1 MKPFL
6 EKIQNDVVVFD
17 GAMGTMLYAKGLF
30 INTCYDS
37 VNLTNP
43 GLVKSIHEDYI
54 RAGVDVIETNTYG
67 ANAIK
72 LGAYGLSDQMREI
85 NSKAVAIAKNAVKAA
100 AENPDDCAVAGSM
113 GPIIAPDQIWQSRFG
128 ESVTKAY
135 ADQAAILAENGV
147 DLFILETFTHIE
159 ELLLAAQAVK
169 SVSSL
174 PLVCSLVPVDLREE
188 NSEEAM
194 LYKMLRLNQSGF
206 VDVAGINCG
215 IGPAAAAEVL
225 ECVRPHITKP
235 FLVMPNAG
243 SPRQV
248 DGRTIYLN
256 SPEYFSTYIK
266 RYCQLGA
273 NAVGGCCGTTPQQLA
288 EAVKGLKVEKA
299 ISRKASAIVVNSGL
313 KAAKA
318 VPLAEKSK
326 LGAKL
331 AAGKMVATIELVP
344 PRSCDL
350 SPIIQKAILC
360 RNLGVDAINL
370 PDGPRASSRISS
382 LVTAIEIERRA
393 GIETILHY
401 CCRDRNLISMQS
413 DIMGAYT
420 IGLRNVLAITGDPPK
435 LGEYPNATGVFDVD
449 SVGLTQA
456 IYNLNHGLDLGGNAL
471 SAPTAMV
478 VGVGLNP
485 CALSFE
491 YELKHYGDK
500 VRSGAEFVITQP
512 VFDPNALFRFLDAA
526 EKLYGKLPVIVGV
539 WPLVSYKNAEFM
551 QNEVPGVEIP
561 RDIMQRMSKTTGK
574 EEGIAEGIK
583 IAQEM
588 IRVIKPRAAGFQVSA
603 PFGKTELALEVL
615 KEVLNN

>member
-6 EKIQNDVVVFD
+6 EKIQDDVVVFD
-17 GAMGTMLYAKGLF
+17 GAMGTMLYAKGFF
-30 INTCYDS
+30 INTCYDN

-43 GLVKSIHEDYI
+43 GLVQSIHEDYV

-72 LGAYGLSDQMREI
+72 LGAYGLADQMREI

-100 AENPDDCAVAGSM
+100 AKTPDACYIAGSM
-113 GPIIAPDQIWQSRFG
+113 GPIIAPNQIWQPRFE
-128 ESVTKAY
+128 ESILKAY

-159 ELLLAAQAVK
+159 ELLAAARAIK

-174 PLVCSLVPVDLREE
+174 PLVGSLVPVDMHDE

-194 LYKMLRLNQSGF
+194 LYKMLRLNQSDCI
-206 VDVAGINCG
+206 DVAGINCG
-215 IGPAAAAEVL
+215 IGPAVIAEVV
-225 ECVRPHITKP
+225 ERVRPHITKP

-243 SPRQV
+243 SPQQV

-256 SPEYFSTYIK
+256 SPEYFSTYMK
-266 RYCQLGA
+266 RYRQLGS
-273 NAVGGCCGTTPQQLA
+273 NAVGGCCGTTPEQLA

-299 ISRKASAIVVNSGL
+299 IDRKASVIAVKSEV
-313 KAAKA
+313 KPAEA

-331 AAGKMVATIELVP
+331 AEGKLVATIELVP

-350 SPIIQKAILC
+350 GPIIQKAVLC
-360 RNLGVDAINL
+360 RERGIDAINL

-382 LVTAIEIERRA
+382 LVTAIEIERQT

-456 IYNLNHGLDLGGNAL
+456 ISNLNHGLDLGGNAL
-471 SAPTAMV
+471 PKPTAMV
-478 VGVGLNP
+478 IGVGLNP
-485 CALSFE
+485 CALSFD

-512 VFDPNALFRFLDAA
+512 VFDPNALFKFLDAA

-561 RDIMQRMSKTTGK
+561 GAIMERMSKTTGK

-583 IAQEM
+583 IAREM
-588 IRVIKPRAAGFQVSA
+588 IQVIKPRAAGFQVSA

-615 KEVLNN
+615 KEILNT